1 LNKLNKLGWGAILV
15 AIGAM
20 AGAGGTYL
28 QGTTD
33 LATLLS
39 TLLAGLTAIIAALKQ
54 TQKTPPV

>member
-1 LNKLNKLGWGAILV
+1 M